1 MSFSSDIKQELNKN
15 SSLVNKEK
23 VENELIGYLISA
35 NTTITGENIKYTTEN
50 DYNINGFSKL
60 LTNLNLDHKID
71 IIRKKFCNNSKKEKN
86 KLCKIRRKPN
96 IYKRIK

>member
-1 MSFSSDIKQELNKN
+1 MIKLSFSSDIKQELNKN

-50 DYNINGFSKL
+50 DYNINRFSKL

-71 IIRKKFCNNSKKEKN
+71 IIRKKFCNNSKKVIIF
-86 KLCKIRRKPN
+86 LILT
-96 IYKRIK
+96 I

>member
-50 DYNINGFSKL
+50 DYNINRFSKL

-86 KLCKIRRKPN
+86 KLYKIRRKPN

>member
-50 DYNINGFSKL
+50 DYNINRFSKL

-71 IIRKKFCNNSKKEKN
+71 IIRKKFCNN
-86 KLCKIRRKPN
+86 
-96 IYKRIK
+96 